1 MTTTSSGRLVG
12 MATER
17 MTRVMY
23 AAIGLIALVFGALS
37 IQSVIAQFAVYPT
50 EASIIVWALVFG
62 LPLVLGLMSPRAPI
76 PVMRML
82 ALASSG
88 VFLGALLAALLHPV
102 VAFPVGYEI
111 PWICTF
117 TGLPALCIA
126 VAVTDLRLIW
136 GYAVLV
142 CALGGAVRARG
153 STGSDAVLVGFE
165 DALYSLLLVAVV
177 VGLALATKLAAAR
190 LDAAVVAARHDHAE
204 RAGRIARKQERL
216 IIDAV
221 VHDSVIST
229 LLLAGRNAVP
239 AGVLSKHAS
248 STLAQLDELGVP
260 HPEETV
266 TGTDLVN
273 RLATVMADLD
283 DSAVLEY
290 DVSAATPIPSD
301 VAAAMVGAASEAF
314 RNSVACAQGTMTRPV
329 HRTVI
334 AWAVDTGFHI
344 VVRDDGV
351 GFEPS
356 MVPAER
362 LGIAQSIIGRMER
375 ISGGAATV
383 ASRPGRGTEVEITW
397 LSLD

>member
-1 MTTTSSGRLVG
+1 

-23 AAIGLIALVFGALS
+23 AAIGVIALVFGALS
-37 IQSVIAQFAVYPT
+37 IQSVIAQFTVYT
-50 EASIIVWALVFG
+50 QNVSIIVWALVFG
-62 LPLVLGLMSPRAPI
+62 LPLVLGLVSPRAPI
-76 PVMRML
+76 PVMRVL
-82 ALASSG
+82 ALASAG
-88 VFLGALLAALLHPV
+88 VFLGTLLTALLV
-102 VAFPVGYEI
+102 PVGPFPEGYDI

-126 VAVTDLRLIW
+126 ATVTDVRLIW
-136 GYAVLV
+136 GYAALV
-142 CALGGAVRARG
+142 CGLGGAIRARV
-153 STGSDAVLVGFE
+153 STGSDAVLLGFE

-177 VGLALATKLAAAR
+177 VGITLATKLAAAR
-190 LDAAVVAARHDHAE
+190 LDAAVEAARSDHAE

-266 TGTDLVN
+266 TGRDMVN

-283 DSAVLEY
+283 DSAILEHE
-290 DVSAATPIPSD
+290 VPEGTTIPSD

-329 HRTVI
+329 RRTVVATAI
-334 AWAVDTGFHI
+334 DTGFHI
-344 VVRDDGV
+344 VVRDDGI
-351 GFEPS
+351 GFDPS

-383 ASRPGRGTEVEITW
+383 SSHPGRGTEVDITW